1 MKFKEV
7 HQIREKAIKLLSE
20 ANIILTKLEQE
31 NLEVADFGLNDIKNI
46 GLELI
51 EYENNDR
58 YCAKELILFPGQI
71 CPEHRHP
78 QLNNTNPGKMETFRC
93 RTGEVYL
100 YVEGEPVINAR
111 AKILEK
117 YRQYFTVWHEIILHP
132 GEQYTIHPDIL
143 HWFQS
148 GPQGCIVSEFSST
161 STDENDIFTDP
172 NIKRIPV
179 IED

>member
-1 MKFKEV
+1 MSQFRLIVPGGLNMDIVSLGVDHLLSTGELTLGGKYPGIALIPVDKNGKN
-7 HQIREKAIKLLSE
+7 QIYVLPGINADFSSDDLDKANKLLSE

-78 QLNNTNPGKMETFRC
+78 PLNNTNPGKMETF
-93 RTGEVYL
+93 TPPGLGGDTDLGEAKK
-100 YVEGEPVINAR
+100 ESVIN
-111 AKILEK
+111 
-117 YRQYFTVWHEIILHP
+117 YV
-132 GEQYTIHPDIL
+132 
-143 HWFQS
+143 
-148 GPQGCIVSEFSST
+148 
-161 STDENDIFTDP
+161 
-172 NIKRIPV
+172 
-179 IED
+179 

>member
-1 MKFKEV
+1 MKFNEV
-7 HQIREKAIKLLSE
+7 QQIRKKANKLLSE
-20 ANIILTKLEQE
+20 ANIILTKVEQE

-51 EYENNDR
+51 EYENNDS

-78 QLNNTNPGKMETFRC
+78 PLNNTSPGKMETFRC
-93 RTGEVYL
+93 RIGEVYL

-111 AKILEK
+111 AKIPEK

-143 HWFQS
+143 HWFQA